1 MALPSLA
8 LLCDDATELHDDLVR
23 LRHRPHRKPEA
34 RIDLPRTQ
42 EKVLAA
48 LDGLP
53 LDCGQVMGNVERGG
67 LLARSLL
74 AHQGSF
80 AVGRSRSRACRD
92 RRQAAALTFSYR
104 PSAVPGFPE
113 RCGGSA
119 NGDMGALRN
128 GQDHTAPLRRNAAC
142 GGTVPERSVR
152 ATAGAWRWDSRSRW
166 ARVPVAWALS
176 SIAGMVSGSRSQP

>member
-34 RIDLPRTQ
+34 RIDLPRTG
-42 EKVLAA
+42 EGARRA
-48 LDGLP
+48 RRTATGLRA
-53 LDCGQVMGNVERGG
+53 GRGERRTWG

-113 RCGGSA
+113 DA
-119 NGDMGALRN
+119 EAAP
-128 GQDHTAPLRRNAAC
+128 TAIW
-142 GGTVPERSVR
+142 ER
-152 ATAGAWRWDSRSRW
+152 
-166 ARVPVAWALS
+166 
-176 SIAGMVSGSRSQP
+176 